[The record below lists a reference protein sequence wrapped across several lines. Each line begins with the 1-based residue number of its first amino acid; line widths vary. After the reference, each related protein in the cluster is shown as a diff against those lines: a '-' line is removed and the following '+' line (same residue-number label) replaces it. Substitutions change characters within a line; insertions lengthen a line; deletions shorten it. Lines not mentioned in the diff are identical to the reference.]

1 LGKIR
6 TINIKQ
12 NNYLWNYKNYNIM
25 GALELKD
32 NLLQYI
38 EKADERLLKVVK
50 AVMESY
56 WEDEVVAYT
65 IDGKPLNKLAY
76 KNELEEALNEIKQ
89 GDFTTQ
95 EDLEKE
101 AEKW

>member
-1 LGKIR
+1 
-6 TINIKQ
+6 
-12 NNYLWNYKNYNIM
+12 M
-25 GALELKD
+25 GALELRD

-38 EKADERLLKVVK
+38 NQADERLLKVVK

-56 WEDEVVAYT
+56 WEDEIITHT
-65 IDGKPLNKLAY
+65 IDGKPLTKKAY
-76 KNELEEALNEIKQ
+76 KEELDEAVAEIKK

-101 AEKW
+101 SENW